1 MPCINMLYGLH
12 WLHNIGASL
21 QHYNPIVDEATAS
34 EFDIPKTWKLIA
46 QMPFG
51 DVREEAK
58 EKEIKP
64 IEDRFIVKIIY
75 ELASV

>member
-1 MPCINMLYGLH
+1 MDCIGYTKY
-12 WLHNIGASL
+12 WRFL

-58 EKEIKP
+58 EKKLNLSK
-64 IEDRFIVKIIY
+64 IV
-75 ELASV
+75 LS